1 MVSESTNASPPRT
14 NNSTLSTL
22 HEAEVLMNGEH
33 VLTPRMVSS
42 LLNVSVLLNNEHVHT
57 TEVTTEASP
66 IMNAVLIAVLAVV
79 IAAASGAALLYI
91 NEISPFNK
99 PTATAVVS
107 ST

>member
-1 MVSESTNASPPRT
+1 MVSESTKTSATGT
-14 NNSTLSTL
+14 NDFGLSTL

-42 LLNVSVLLNNEHVHT
+42 LLNVSVLLDNEHVHT
-57 TEVTTEASP
+57 EEVTTESSP

-91 NEISPFNK
+91 NEIGPFNK
-99 PTATAVVS
+99 PTATAAVS